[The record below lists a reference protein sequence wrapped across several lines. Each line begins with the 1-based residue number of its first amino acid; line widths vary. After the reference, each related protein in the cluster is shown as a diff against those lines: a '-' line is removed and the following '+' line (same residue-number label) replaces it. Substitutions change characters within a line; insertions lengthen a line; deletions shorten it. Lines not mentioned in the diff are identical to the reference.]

1 MQASI
6 PKPPRALPIVD
17 GIKLSMM
24 NCPQV
29 IFAPAKMAQGTKNR
43 FARQCSYWQMTYV
56 EMHNQ
61 MVTNLDAT
69 SSAACAVHT
78 ARPISQPP
86 RMPRTNTCMK
96 VKSKTLCLAMWI
108 AAGTAGSAATLAR
121 NAMVISPI
129 ALPQYAMT
137 RFFII
142 LEKRASR
149 LAESVPSRR
158 RDVAITLTLGVKPW
172 PPAMVVRKMLS
183 GKPKAPKR
191 NLCRPGGS
199 RDPTLPPT
207 VAHSTPPKPM

>member
-96 VKSKTLCLAMWI
+96 VRSKTLCLAI
-108 AAGTAGSAATLAR
+108 SIEAGTAGSDARLAR
-121 NAMVISPI
+121 KAMVTRPMV
-129 ALPQYAMT
+129 LPKYAYA

-142 LEKRASR
+142 VLMRWSR
-149 LAESVPSRR
+149 SLSSEPLRKKAV
-158 RDVAITLTLGVKPW
+158 DMTLTLGVKPW

-183 GKPKAPKR
+183 GKPTAPKS
-191 NLCRPGGS
+191 NLCRPAGNLA
-199 RDPTLPPT
+199 PTLPPT
-207 VAHSTPPKPM
+207 VEHSTPPKPM